1 VHRCKDT
8 NAQKEN
14 WIQNAKMCCGNKCKA
29 AQKQMLKKKIHG
41 YRCNLFPDTNVN
53 EKLWIHKCKDSWK
66 QIQKC
71 MKAKC
76 KDEFMD
82 TNSKIFGY
90 KWENAKMHGL
100 QNVKVFM
107 DTKMQRFM
115 DMGMETNICKDAQKQ
130 MQRKIHGYK
139 NTQDF
144 WIRMQRHMD
153 AKCKYSWIRKC
164 QDAWIQ
170 MQGFKDTKMQ
180 RC

>member
-1 VHRCKDT
+1 MKIQIQRFHGYNKCTD
-8 NAQKEN
+8 A
-14 WIQNAKMCCGNKCKA
+14 WIQMHKKKFGYKMESMCCGNKCKA

-53 EKLWIHKCKDSWK
+53 EKLWIHKCKHAWK

-71 MKAKC
+71 MKTKC
-76 KDEFMD
+76 MDEFMD

-90 KWENAKMHGL
+90 KWEK
-100 QNVKVFM
+100 
-107 DTKMQRFM
+107 
-115 DMGMETNICKDAQKQ
+115 CKDAWITKCKGFHGYKNA
-130 MQRKIHGYK
+130 KIHGYK

-144 WIRMQRHMD
+144 WIQMQRHMD
-153 AKCKYSWIRKC
+153 AKCKYSWIQKC

>member
-1 VHRCKDT
+1 
-8 NAQKEN
+8 
-14 WIQNAKMCCGNKCKA
+14 
-29 AQKQMLKKKIHG
+29 
-41 YRCNLFPDTNVN
+41 
-53 EKLWIHKCKDSWK
+53 
-66 QIQKC
+66 

-153 AKCKYSWIRKC
+153 VKCKYSWIRKC